1 MILTMMTL
9 FNGVNSMLE
18 TLVLKRNFLMQEPS
32 SNYLIKTMIGR
43 FLKNNFLKLKSSNW
57 QLLLE
62 VEEKEENELAYH

>member
-32 SNYLIKTMIGR
+32 SNSLIKTMIGR
-43 FLKNNFLKLKSSNW
+43 FLKNNFLKLKSSNF

>member
-32 SNYLIKTMIGR
+32 SNSLIKTMIGR

-57 QLLLE
+57 PLLLE

>member
-32 SNYLIKTMIGR
+32 SNSLIKTMIGR